1 MLRFDL
7 SAKHFLPAGG
17 RVMASLAAMPVFE
30 VAAAADQLGWAPRDD
45 VMTRWQPQMR
55 AAAAPQAQAAN
66 RIEIYETIGEDWW
79 TGGGVTAKSIARQ
92 LETMTGDVEVVINSR
107 GGDYFEGG
115 AIYNLLREHKG
126 RVTVKVI
133 SLAASAA
140 SVIAMAADELLIA
153 DSASIMI
160 HNAWLIAVGD
170 RNDFDKVSD
179 TLGQFDA
186 AMARLY
192 ARRTGAAASEVAAW
206 MDAETWFTGA
216 AAVDAGF
223 ADGILEDA
231 PVETGDAAASAAQRA
246 EVRAA
251 WALKKQNPDL
261 TRKECRALL
270 SDIKGTPR
278 AARGPEAEP
287 GLGAAVQHLIAK
299 LKEAAA

>member
-1 MLRFDL
+1 MRFDT
-7 SAKHFLPAGG
+7 SAKSYLPAGSS
-17 RVMASLAAMPVFE
+17 VMASLAALPVFDAG
-30 VAAAADQLGWAPRDD
+30 AAGETLSWCPRDD
-45 VMTRWQPQMR
+45 VMARWQPQMR
-55 AAAAPQAQAAN
+55 AVNAKAAN

-79 TGGGVTAKSIARQ
+79 TGGGVTSTKIARQ
-92 LETMTGDVEVVINSR
+92 LANMSGDIEVVINSR

-115 AIYNLLREHKG
+115 AIYNLLREHNGK
-126 RVTVKVI
+126 VTVKVI

-153 DSASIMI
+153 DNASIMI
-160 HNAWLIAVGD
+160 HNAWLIAVGN

-179 TLGQFDA
+179 TLAQFDE

-192 ARRTGAAASEVAAW
+192 AKRTGGTVAEMSEL
-206 MDAETWFTGA
+206 MDAETWFTGQ

-223 ADGILEDA
+223 ADALMEDEA
-231 PVETGDAAASAAQRA
+231 VETGDAAAASAQRA

-270 SDIKGTPR
+270 ADLKGTPR
-278 AARGPEAEP
+278 AAQTDPDAERGLSEE
-287 GLGAAVQHLIAK
+287 VQSLISKIRKAQ
-299 LKEAAA
+299 

>member
-1 MLRFDL
+1 MMRIDL
-7 SAKHFLPAGG
+7 NSKSFLPSGL
-17 RVMASLAAMPVFE
+17 RLMASLAAMPAFE
-30 VAAAADQLGWAPRDD
+30 AGAASETLSWCPRDD
-45 VMTRWQPQMR
+45 VMARWQPQMR
-55 AAAAPQAQAAN
+55 APSAQAGN

-79 TGGGVTAKSIARQ
+79 TGGGVTSKSVARQ

-140 SVIAMAADELLIA
+140 SVIAMAADELLIG
-153 DSASIMI
+153 DNASIMI
-160 HNAWLIAVGD
+160 HNAWLIAIGD
-170 RNDFDKVSD
+170 RNDFEKVSD
-179 TLGQFDA
+179 TLGQFDE

-192 ARRTGAAASEVAAW
+192 ARRTGASETDVAAW
-206 MDAETWFTGA
+206 MDAETWFTGS

-223 ADGILEDA
+223 ADALLDDA
-231 PVETGDAAASAAQRA
+231 PVETGDPTASIAQRA

-261 TRKECRALL
+261 TREECRALL
-270 SDIKGTPR
+270 SDLKGKPR
-278 AARGPEAEP
+278 AAREDPSTEP
-287 GLGAAVQHLIAK
+287 GFDAAVQSLITK
-299 LKEAAA
+299 IKEAAA

>member
-1 MLRFDL
+1 MLRFDTNL
-7 SAKHFLPAGG
+7 KHALPAGL
-17 RVMASLAAMPVFE
+17 RVLASLDALPAFDVG
-30 VAAAADQLGWAPRDD
+30 AAADELSWCPRDD
-45 VMTRWQPQMR
+45 VMARWQPQMR
-55 AAAAPQAQAAN
+55 APSAEASN

-79 TGGGVTAKSIARQ
+79 TGGGVTSKSVARQ
-92 LETMTGDVEVVINSR
+92 LDKMSGDVEVVINSR

-115 AIYNLLREHKG
+115 AIYNLLREHTGK
-126 RVTVKVI
+126 VTVKVI

-140 SVIAMAADELLIA
+140 SVIAMAADELLIGE
-153 DSASIMI
+153 SASIMI
-160 HNAWLIAVGD
+160 HNAWLIAVGN

-192 ARRTGAAASEVAAW
+192 ARRTEASEAQIAAW

-223 ADGILEDA
+223 ADALLEDA
-231 PVETGDAAASAAQRA
+231 PVETGEPAAHAEVRA
-246 EVRAA
+246 EARAA

-270 SDIKGTPR
+270 SDLKGKPR
-278 AARGPEAEP
+278 AVREDPHSEP
-287 GLGAAVQHLIAK
+287 GLEAAVQKLI
-299 LKEAAA
+299 LSMKETAA